1 MDDLQYRRE
10 QFGVHGEEAAQ
21 WDYLQAPKLTLL
33 SGCNFELEDKMPNLK
48 VGDPAPD
55 FTLKDSN
62 GQTVRLADLRGRKV
76 LLYFFTS
83 PGGGN

>member
-1 MDDLQYRRE
+1 
-10 QFGVHGEEAAQ
+10 
-21 WDYLQAPKLTLL
+21 
-33 SGCNFELEDKMPNLK
+33 MPDLK

-55 FTLKDSN
+55 FSLQDSN
-62 GQTVRLADLRGRKV
+62 GQTVRLADLRGKKV

>member
-1 MDDLQYRRE
+1 MRVSPYIYKPPDWRYSP
-10 QFGVHGEEAAQ
+10 AAI
-21 WDYLQAPKLTLL
+21 
-33 SGCNFELEDKMPNLK
+33 FELEDKMPGLK

-62 GQTVRLADLRGRKV
+62 GQTVRLADLRGKKV
-76 LLYFFTS
+76 ALYFFTS

>member
-1 MDDLQYRRE
+1 M
-10 QFGVHGEEAAQ
+10 
-21 WDYLQAPKLTLL
+21 PK
-33 SGCNFELEDKMPNLK
+33 LK

-62 GQTVRLADLRGRKV
+62 GQTVRLADLRGKKV
-76 LLYFFTS
+76 MLYFFTS

>member
-1 MDDLQYRRE
+1 MICDARGGERR
-10 QFGVHGEEAAQ
+10 
-21 WDYLQAPKLTLL
+21 
-33 SGCNFELEDKMPNLK
+33 FEIRGAHRIPGASIAERPRLIRASVEDVMPDLK

-55 FTLKDSN
+55 FTLQDSN
-62 GQTVRLADLRGRKV
+62 GQTVRLADLRGKKV

>member
-1 MDDLQYRRE
+1 MAVSKKGGLKVLYAN
-10 QFGVHGEEAAQ
+10 FNLEE
-21 WDYLQAPKLTLL
+21 
-33 SGCNFELEDKMPNLK
+33 KMPNLK

-62 GQTVRLADLRGRKV
+62 GQTVRLADLRGKKV
-76 LLYFFTS
+76 MLYFFTS

>member
-1 MDDLQYRRE
+1 
-10 QFGVHGEEAAQ
+10 
-21 WDYLQAPKLTLL
+21 
-33 SGCNFELEDKMPNLK
+33 MPDLK

-55 FTLKDSN
+55 FTLQDSN
-62 GQTVRLADLRGRKV
+62 GQTVRLADLRGKKV